1 LNTSPGVCADPD
13 QPGSASMK
21 QPPRDELERLRS
33 LRTAIEHH
41 NHCYFVLDHPEIPDA
56 EYDRLVRELREIE
69 TRYPQLASADSPTQR
84 VGGNARAE
92 FGEVQHR
99 LPMLSLDN
107 AFSREEVEA
116 FDRRIRERLGSVTEI
131 AYSCEPKLDGLAISV
146 TYQDGIFLRAA
157 TRGDGTT
164 GEDVTDNVRTIR
176 AVPLQLLGRGWPGVF
191 EARGEVFM
199 PLAGF
204 EAMNRRALERGER
217 TFVNPRNA
225 AAGSLRQL
233 DPKITAAR
241 PLEVFFYG
249 IGYHE
254 AGALPQRHG
263 EILAT
268 MQAWGLR
275 SSPEARVVRGVE
287 GLLAYHDAMLAQRP
301 HLGYQI
307 DGVVYKIDSIE
318 QQGRLGFVARAPRW
332 AIAHKFPAEEEM
344 TVVREIEWQVGRT
357 GALTPVARLEPVF
370 VGGVTVSNATL
381 HNIDELHRKDVR
393 VGDTV
398 IVRRAGDVI
407 PEVVSVVLQR
417 RPAHSRAVELPAKC
431 PVCGSVVEKSEAA
444 AIARCSGGLYC
455 AAQRKESLL
464 HFASRRAMDIEGLG
478 SRLVEQLVDADLVR
492 SAADLYELSVVTLA
506 QLDRMGEKSAA
517 KLVAALD
524 ASKQTTLGRFL
535 FSLGIRD
542 VGEATAQAL
551 ANHFGSIERLMS
563 ASLGEIEE
571 VPDVGPIVAGHV
583 RRFFD
588 EAHNREVI
596 DKLLAHGVRW
606 PDLRATSAESRP
618 LAGKSFVIT
627 GTLEAMSR
635 DEAQDRVRA
644 LGGRASGSV
653 SARTDYLV
661 VGREPGSKLRKAEAL
676 GVKVL
681 DEQEFLTLVG
691 S

>member
-1 LNTSPGVCADPD
+1 MT
-13 QPGSASMK
+13 
-21 QPPRDELERLRS
+21 QPPLDELERLRR
-33 LRTAIEHH
+33 LRTEIEHH
-41 NHCYFVLDHPEIPDA
+41 NHCYFVLDAPEVPDV
-56 EYDRLVRELREIE
+56 EYDRLVRELRELE
-69 TRYPQLASADSPTQR
+69 GRYPQLASADSPTQR

-99 LPMLSLDN
+99 QPMLSLDN
-107 AFSREEVEA
+107 AFSREHVEA
-116 FDRRIRERLGSVTEI
+116 FDRRIRERLGSDMEI
-131 AYSCEPKLDGLAISV
+131 EYSCTPKLDGLAISV
-146 TYQDGIFLRAA
+146 TYQDGVLLQAA
-157 TRGDGTT
+157 TRGDGRT
-164 GEDVTDNVRTIR
+164 GEDVTENVRTIR
-176 AVPLQLLGRGWPGVF
+176 TVPLQLQGTGWPRLL
-191 EARGEVFM
+191 EARGEVYM

-204 EAMNRRALERGER
+204 EAMNRHALERGER

-233 DPKITAAR
+233 DPKITASR
-241 PLEVFFYG
+241 PLEVCFYD
-249 IGYHE
+249 IGFYE
-254 AGALPQRHG
+254 AGTLPPRHG
-263 EILAT
+263 EVLAT
-268 MQAWGLR
+268 MQAWALR

-287 GLLAYHDAMLAQRP
+287 GLLAYHDAMLMRRTS
-301 HLGYQI
+301 LGYQI
-307 DGVVYKIDSIE
+307 DGVVYKVDSLE
-318 QQGRLGFVARAPRW
+318 QQRRLGFVARAPRW

-407 PEVVSVVLQR
+407 PEVVAVVMKL
-417 RPAHSRAVELPAKC
+417 RPSHSSIVELPSRC
-431 PVCGSVVEKSEAA
+431 PVCGSEVEKSESAA
-444 AIARCSGGLYC
+444 VARCSGGLYC

-478 SRLVEQLVDADLVR
+478 SKLVEQLVEADLVR
-492 SAADLYELSVVTLA
+492 SAADLYELSVTQLA
-506 QLDRMGEKSAA
+506 KLDRMAEKSAA
-517 KLVAALD
+517 KLVMALD
-524 ASKQTTLGRFL
+524 ASKQTTFGRFL
-535 FSLGIRD
+535 FALGIRD
-542 VGEATAQAL
+542 VGETTAQAL
-551 ANHFGSIERLMS
+551 ASHFGSIDRLVS

-583 RRFFD
+583 RSFFD
-588 EAHNREVI
+588 EPHNREVI
-596 DKLLAHGVRW
+596 GKLLEHGVAW
-606 PDLRATSAESRP
+606 PEVRATSPESRP

-627 GTLEAMSR
+627 GTLDAMSR
-635 DEAQDRVRA
+635 DEAQERVRT

-653 SARTDYLV
+653 SAKTDYVV
-661 VGREPGSKLRKAEAL
+661 VGREPGSKLKKAESL

-681 DEQEFLTLVG
+681 SEHEFIALLE